1 MKQYQGAVGSQPANT
16 GGQGIGSQQQ
26 NHHQSVMSASQG
38 SQKYINREKIQ
49 KMKEIKKY
57 FDMFFKEIKELN
69 KEILNTNE
77 EFDNGQNLPVK
88 TQKERQQDYEEL
100 QKLVKKTYDKIHYH
114 SRQIDAQVR
123 LIFTEFNELS
133 LIHESKLGHALRDM
147 QQFLQYYQ
155 SRDETIQAILGKLD
169 MLIEIQ

>member
-1 MKQYQGAVGSQPANT
+1 M
-16 GGQGIGSQQQ
+16 
-26 NHHQSVMSASQG
+26 
-38 SQKYINREKIQ
+38 
-49 KMKEIKKY
+49 
-57 FDMFFKEIKELN
+57 
-69 KEILNTNE
+69 
-77 EFDNGQNLPVK
+77 
-88 TQKERQQDYEEL
+88 
-100 QKLVKKTYDKIHYH
+100 KKTYDKIHYH